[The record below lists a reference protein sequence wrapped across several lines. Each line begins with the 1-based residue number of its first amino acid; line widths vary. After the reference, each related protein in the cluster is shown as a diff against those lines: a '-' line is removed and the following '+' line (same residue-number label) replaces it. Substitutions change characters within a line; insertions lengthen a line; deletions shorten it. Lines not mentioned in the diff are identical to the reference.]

1 MDSVVLLVFEKRRKA
16 GFLAFANVFNF
27 FLVGITCHT
36 CLPLTAIDRSTYD

>member
-27 FLVGITCHT
+27 FFGWDYLSY
-36 CLPLTAIDRSTYD
+36 LLAIDSYR